1 MYNQKIETLQ
11 AIKLALD
18 IQEQTTLKNRLTEEQ
33 KNLLKKIIN
42 DSFLKLNKVVNSG
55 NYD

>member
-11 AIKLALD
+11 VIKLALD